1 MSLFDLLDLIQ
12 RQDPVVNNRRN
23 ADIDIGHHS
32 VGLIVYNSC
41 GDLGEA
47 YFCSA
52 LSVLFDRFCTDIS
65 NEMQSTAE
73 SGKERRRGASHAID
87 SDGVVVA
94 PGRMDLWPQ
103 LIYAP

>member
-1 MSLFDLLDLIQ
+1 MI
-12 RQDPVVNNRRN
+12 
-23 ADIDIGHHS
+23 H
-32 VGLIVYNSC
+32 SC

-52 LSVLFDRFCTDIS
+52 LSVIFDRFCADTS
-65 NEMQSTAE
+65 NEMQSTVDC
-73 SGKERRRGASHAID
+73 GKERRRGASHAIESID